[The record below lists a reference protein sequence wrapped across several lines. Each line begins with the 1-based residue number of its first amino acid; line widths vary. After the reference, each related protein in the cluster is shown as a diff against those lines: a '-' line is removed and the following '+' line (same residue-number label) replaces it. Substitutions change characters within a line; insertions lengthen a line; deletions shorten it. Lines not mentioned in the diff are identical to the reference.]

1 MILLEWR
8 YIKTKYYY
16 YYYYIVCVGGANRF
30 VHADHLMATSVT
42 DETVRRDAPG
52 STQPIATTPPSANTQ
67 LNTTIQP
74 SVTTLPCVTSHP
86 SVTTEENTRAAAAP
100 TRRCEM
106 SPPRAN
112 RVSPHQCRYPDRYRK
127 PVCEN
132 RVIWHTV
139 GHNNTPVQLFMLGD
153 FWVILTIIAGAFDI
167 CLLVLTT

>member
-8 YIKTKYYY
+8 YIKTKYYH

-100 TRRCEM
+100 TRRCKM

-112 RVSPHQCRYPDRYRK
+112 RVSHHQRRYPEAGRAHL
-127 PVCEN
+127 PV
-132 RVIWHTV
+132 RTV
-139 GHNNTPVQLFMLGD
+139 QSGTQ
-153 FWVILTIIAGAFDI
+153 WVTIIPRCNCA
-167 CLLVLTT
+167 CLAISPSSEL